1 MRRLKTKITL
11 LWGERGRKRGAGQQ
25 LWSPATSARRGEDC
39 SGERLRGEEDMCMR
53 ARDASKRQAAGAC
66 RYLPRRP
73 SLSSPPAPA
82 LAPATTAGDHSR
94 RTAPPSLPLSL
105 STAPPPPSRV
115 LAAGNYGRR
124 PAPLSFPLS
133 PPSLPLPA
141 HSPLAT
147 TAVVRLPSLFL
158 FLHCRQASTARP
170 TRARHRRPRPPS
182 GFYLTSSLSTT
193 GIF

>member
-1 MRRLKTKITL
+1 MGYFTTLRRLKTKITL
-11 LWGERGRKRGAGQQ
+11 LWGERARKRGAGQQ

-94 RTAPPSLPLSL
+94 RTAPPPFLSL
-105 STAPPPPSRV
+105 SP
-115 LAAGNYGRR
+115 
-124 PAPLSFPLS
+124 
-133 PPSLPLPA
+133 LPLP
-141 HSPLAT
+141 HLPVYSPPAT
-147 TAVVRLPSLFL
+147 TAAVRLPSPFL
-158 FLHCRQASTARP
+158 SLHRP
-170 TRARHRRPRPPS
+170 SPSPRTRR
-182 GFYLTSSLSTT
+182 
-193 GIF
+193 